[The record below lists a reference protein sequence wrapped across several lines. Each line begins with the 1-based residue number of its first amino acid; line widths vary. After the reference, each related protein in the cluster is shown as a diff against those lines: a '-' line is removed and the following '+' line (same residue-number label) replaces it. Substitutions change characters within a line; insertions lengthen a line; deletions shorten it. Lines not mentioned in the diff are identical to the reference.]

1 MKRRDF
7 LQFNYGNTAVAAP
20 ELAPR
25 QLNTGLT
32 PYNGVWGLEQAVH
45 LLKRATFGGQ
55 KTQVDAILAL
65 GSADAAVTEL
75 MSVNNRVMTPAP
87 PVNTYSHRYA
97 DPVAAA
103 GQTFINAP
111 ALNTAEYYRSI
122 SLRGWWLGFMHTQA
136 LTVQEKM
143 VYFWHNHIPV
153 EFNAVFNTMANYRYL
168 DDIRQNALGSFR
180 QLIKDITLNP
190 AMLSYL
196 NGQYNNVFNP
206 DENYARE
213 LQELFC
219 IGKDGGA
226 PYAESDVQAAARLLT
241 GWRVNASDYTVY
253 FQENFHDANPKQFS
267 AFYNN
272 TLIPGISGASGGE
285 QELDLLL
292 DMLLATDR
300 CAEYLCRK
308 LYRYFV
314 YHEIDAQT
322 EADVILPL
330 AQVLRGSN
338 YDIGLTVETL
348 LKSEHFF
355 DAQNRGAVLKS
366 PLDFMMGMMRETGMT
381 FPSAT
386 SQANDNFDIN
396 EAFLGFISGL
406 QQFVGDPP
414 NVSGYPAWYQEPTY
428 DKSWITTDSLPR
440 RAHFS
445 DAMIFTGFSTN
456 NFTMKID
463 VLALTAN
470 YNNPSDPYAL
480 IDDALN
486 YAYCIGVSQ
495 AVKNYLMAVLL
506 SGQSNTSYWTTAW
519 DAYTADPTNAA
530 NRNVVETRLKVFY
543 RYILQLEEYQLM

>member
-20 ELAPR
+20 EFAPR

-45 LLKRATFGGQ
+45 LLKRATFGAQ

-87 PVNTYSHRYA
+87 PVNTYSHVYA

-111 ALNTAEYYRSI
+111 ALNAAEYYRSI

-143 VYFWHNHIPV
+143 IYFWHNHIPV

-226 PYAESDVQAAARLLT
+226 PYSEDDVQAAARLLT
-241 GWRVNASDYTVY
+241 GWRVNQNDYTVY
-253 FQENFHDANPKQFS
+253 FQENLHDANPKQFS

-272 TLIPGISGASGGE
+272 TLIPGISGPTGGE

-300 CAEYLCRK
+300 CAEFLCRK

-314 YHEIDAQT
+314 YHDIDAQT

-366 PLDFMMGMMRETGMT
+366 PLDFMMGMMRETGMVL
-381 FPSAT
+381 PSVT
-386 SQANDNFDIN
+386 SQASDNFEIN

-406 QQFVGDPP
+406 QQLVGDPP

-440 RAHFS
+440 RAQFS
-445 DAMIFTGFSTN
+445 DAMIFTGFSTGTY
-456 NFTMKID
+456 TMKID

-506 SGQSNTSYWTTAW
+506 SGQTNTSYWTTAW